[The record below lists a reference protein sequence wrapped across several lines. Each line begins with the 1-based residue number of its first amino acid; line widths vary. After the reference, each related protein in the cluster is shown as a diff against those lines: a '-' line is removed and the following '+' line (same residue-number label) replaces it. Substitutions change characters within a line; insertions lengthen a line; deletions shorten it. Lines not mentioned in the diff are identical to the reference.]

1 MHRVIVIGGGAAGLM
16 ASYSAS
22 LTCPV
27 ILLEKNEKLGK
38 KIYIT
43 GKGRC
48 NCTNACSMDDY
59 TSHYVSN
66 PRFTY
71 SMFRSFTNQDLID
84 FLEANGTK
92 TKVERGNRVFPLTD
106 HASSVTKAFSNA
118 LKKNDVDIRLNNEVS
133 DILFLPLEDEKYKM
147 KIDGVRLMN
156 GEELKCDSLVLATG
170 GLSYPLTGSTGDGYR
185 FAEECGHKI
194 TRLRPSLVPFILEED
209 VASLEGLSLRNVE
222 LCIKYKKSKTYRE
235 RGEMVFNHDGIS
247 GPLVLSASA
256 VLNKFLDE
264 GPLSGYIDLK
274 PALSDEVLDKRLVR
288 EIEQKHNQDMKNVLS
303 SLLPAKMIPEFIRRL
318 GIDPSM
324 KAHDFTKEQR
334 RKTLFLLKH
343 FSFTIKGYGSYNQA
357 VITQGGVSVKDI
369 DSKTMESKIVKG
381 LFFAGEIIDV
391 DGYTGGFNLQ
401 FAFSSGYLA
410 GLNASKERNQ

>member
-59 TSHYVSN
+59 ISNYVSN

-71 SMFRSFTNQDLID
+71 SMLRSFTNQDLID

-92 TKVERGNRVFPLTD
+92 TKVERGNRVFPVTD

-118 LKKNDVDIRLNNEVS
+118 LKKNDVDIRLNSEVS
-133 DILFLPLEDEKYKM
+133 DILFSPLDDTKYKL
-147 KIDGVRLMN
+147 KIDGVRLKD
-156 GEELKCDSLVLATG
+156 GKELKCDSLVIATG
-170 GLSYPLTGSTGDGYR
+170 GLSYPLTGSTGDGFR
-185 FAEECGHKI
+185 FAEECGHTI
-194 TRLRPSLVPFILEED
+194 TKLRPSLVPFILKED
-209 VASLEGLSLRNVE
+209 VSSLEGLSLRNVE
-222 LCIKYKKSKTYRE
+222 LCIKYNKSKTYRE
-235 RGEMVFNHDGIS
+235 RGEMVFTHDGIS
-247 GPLVLSASA
+247 GPLVLTASA
-256 VLNKFLDE
+256 LLNKYLDE
-264 GPLSGYIDLK
+264 GALTGYIDLK
-274 PALSDEVLDKRLVR
+274 PALDEETLDKRLIR
-288 EIEQKHNQDMKNVLS
+288 ELESRHNQDIKNVLS
-303 SLLPAKMIPEFIRRL
+303 SLLPAKLIPEFIRRL
-318 GIDPSM
+318 GIDPNI

-334 RKTLFLLKH
+334 KRTVFLLKH

-357 VITQGGVSVKDI
+357 VITQGGVSVKNI

-391 DGYTGGFNLQ
+391 DGFTGGFNLQ

-410 GLNASKERNQ
+410 GINASKERNQ